1 MSHAEDES
9 MNTRNAVKA
18 STGEAQ
24 RQRPMGKHAMLAA
37 LFFGVA
43 WCVPAAA
50 LGEGEAFLAEETRTA
65 AWQELDAV
73 HLDDVRGRY
82 VPSSELELDQ
92 PWGVVLWD
100 ERGGGPK
107 SGSGGRQTEAGN
119 NQQRQSMRTE
129 TIR

>member
-1 MSHAEDES
+1 
-9 MNTRNAVKA
+9 MNTRNAARA
-18 STGEAQ
+18 STGAAQ
-24 RQRPMGKHAMLAA
+24 RQRPMGKHAMLTA
-37 LFFGVA
+37 LFFGVV
-43 WCVPAAA
+43 WCAPVVA
-50 LGEGEAFLAEETRTA
+50 LGEGEISLAEEAIAEANIA
-65 AWQELDAV
+65 AWQELDAA

-82 VPSSELELDQ
+82 VPSSKLELDQ